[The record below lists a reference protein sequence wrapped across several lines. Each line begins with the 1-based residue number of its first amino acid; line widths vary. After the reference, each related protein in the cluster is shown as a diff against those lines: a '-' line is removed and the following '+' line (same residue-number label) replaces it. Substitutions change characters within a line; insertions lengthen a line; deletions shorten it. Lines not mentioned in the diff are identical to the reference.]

1 MSQDV
6 TDSPNGKR
14 PKDETPS
21 KSSKKR
27 GSSSSNKKK
36 TSSSFEFDNI
46 ELSKPFNVEKRGKF
60 YLIQLTYYYIS
71 IHKII

>member
-6 TDSPNGKR
+6 TDTSSGKR
-14 PKDETPS
+14 PKEDTPS
-21 KSSKKR
+21 KTTKKR

-60 YLIQLTYYYIS
+60 I
-71 IHKII
+71 